1 MTGREQERRL
11 NRREADVSE
20 SRKDKPIISGKS
32 YITVSQPWLEH
43 DHNFCQA
50 NCPLRLIQ
58 KREKKSSFFQSVR
71 LEERFSIPT
80 FFLSWLDWKNWWFA
94 LKDQVWLWYC
104 FIIFSTQ
111 TTHYSLF
118 FLPLTTITLSWSVFN
133 SLPLWYVVS
142 STAPF
147 LVTDEKMEIN

>member
-20 SRKDKPIISGKS
+20 SKKTNLSFQGSPTLQSASHGLNM
-32 YITVSQPWLEH
+32 ITTSVKQTAPSDW
-43 DHNFCQA
+43 F
-50 NCPLRLIQ
+50 R
-58 KREKKSSFFQSVR
+58 REKKKSSFFQSVR

-111 TTHYSLF
+111 TTYYSLF

-133 SLPLWYVVS
+133 SLPRWYVVS